1 MIRNRRFSSPLAIIA
16 TCLVL
21 PSIMPTLSLS
31 GAVQSEVGKAFHQFD
46 PTMISQR
53 NTKAIVGAANQFLQ
67 TLDELLL
74 PKAHLPFNT
83 AEKSVWSN
91 LPPNLDYA
99 GVRIADLSP
108 SELESL
114 MRLLATSLSPAGF
127 EKVRGIM
134 LGDDLLVRGDQTG
147 NRMLFGADNYW
158 FFIFGTPSTET
169 PWGWQFDG
177 HHLALNLTLYGDS
190 MTLAPSFIGT
200 QPAEVAW
207 GDRYRHQPMG
217 LEVSRAFELMDSLSA
232 EQKTTAVV
240 GDRRQN
246 LDAGPGNDGVTPP
259 ERGIAGTDLTES
271 QRQQLG
277 ELIRTWLEILPRPH
291 AQARMQDIAPTLPR
305 THFGWWG
312 KTEKES
318 PVYFRIQGPKV
329 LIEFAHQNLGGNPRQ
344 HLHSVFRDPTND
356 YGIGVRHP

>member
-16 TCLVL
+16 TCLAL

-134 LGDDLLVRGDQTG
+134 LGDDLLVRGNQTG

-169 PWGWQFDG
+169 PWG
-177 HHLALNLTLYGDS
+177 
-190 MTLAPSFIGT
+190 
-200 QPAEVAW
+200 
-207 GDRYRHQPMG
+207 
-217 LEVSRAFELMDSLSA
+217 
-232 EQKTTAVV
+232 
-240 GDRRQN
+240 
-246 LDAGPGNDGVTPP
+246 
-259 ERGIAGTDLTES
+259 
-271 QRQQLG
+271 
-277 ELIRTWLEILPRPH
+277 
-291 AQARMQDIAPTLPR
+291 
-305 THFGWWG
+305 
-312 KTEKES
+312 
-318 PVYFRIQGPKV
+318 
-329 LIEFAHQNLGGNPRQ
+329 
-344 HLHSVFRDPTND
+344 
-356 YGIGVRHP
+356 